1 MSKVTFGLIF
11 GNRNFFPDKLVEEAR
26 KEFIKILEDEGFEVV
41 VLSEK
46 DTKLGAVETWQDAKK
61 CAELFKKNAD
71 KIDGIVVTLPNFG
84 DEKGVADTIRMSGL
98 DVPVLVHAYPD
109 DLNKFDLANRRD
121 SFCGKISV
129 CNNLVQYK
137 IPFTLTS
144 SHTVDPKSEEF
155 KSDLRK
161 FAGVCRVVKGMK
173 NIRVGAIGA
182 RPNAFNT
189 VRYSEKILEDYGI
202 SVQTIDLSEVFAV
215 MTKLDDNDSK
225 VLEKLK
231 EIKSYINV
239 GNTPEKAL
247 IKIAKFGIVVND
259 WIKEND
265 IVATA
270 IQCWTSIQQNI
281 GVMPC
286 TIMSMLSNSLLP
298 SACEVDITGALSM
311 YALQL
316 ASQTPSAIVDWN
328 NNYGDDPD
336 KTVLF
341 HCSNFPV
348 SLMENLKMGFGDI
361 ISGSVG
367 VENAYGTCVGKIKKG
382 PLTFARLTTD
392 DTYGTLRAY
401 VGEGEITNETIDTF
415 GGYGVAKINNLQELL
430 KFICQNGFEH
440 HVAINL
446 SNVAQIL
453 NEAFTNYLGI
463 ETYLHT

>member
-1 MSKVTFGLIF
+1 MQKVTFGLIF
-11 GNRNFFPDKLVEEAR
+11 GNRNFFPDKLVENAR
-26 KEFIKILEDEGFEVV
+26 REMIQLLENEGFEIVT
-41 VLSEK
+41 LSEK

-61 CAELFKKNAD
+61 CADLFKKNGD
-71 KIDGIVVTLPNFG
+71 KIDGIIVTLPNFG
-84 DEKGVADTIRMSGL
+84 DEKGVADSIRFSGL
-98 DVPVLVHAYPD
+98 DVPVLIHAYPD
-109 DLNKFDLANRRD
+109 NLNKFNPENRRD

-129 CNNLVQYK
+129 CNNLVQYN
-137 IPFTLTS
+137 IPFTLTT

-161 FAGVCRVVKGMK
+161 FAGICRVVKGMR
-173 NIRVGAIGA
+173 NIRVGTIGT

-202 SVQTIDLSEVFAV
+202 SVQTIDLSEIFGL
-215 MTKLDDNDSK
+215 MNKLSDEDSK
-225 VLEKLK
+225 VVEKLE
-231 EIKSYINV
+231 EIKSYININGV
-239 GNTPEKAL
+239 PDKSL
-247 IKIAKFGIVVND
+247 RKIAKFGIIVDD

-270 IQCWTSIQQNI
+270 IQCWTSIQQNMGI
-281 GVMPC
+281 MPC
-286 TIMSMLSNSLLP
+286 TIMSMLSNSFIP

-316 ASQTPSAIVDWN
+316 ASQSPSAIVDWN
-328 NNYGDDPD
+328 NNYGDNPD

-348 SLMENLKMGFGDI
+348 SLMEDPKMGYGDI
-361 ISGSVG
+361 ISGTVG

-392 DTYGTLRAY
+392 DSYGVMRAY
-401 VGEGEITNETIDTF
+401 VGEGEITDETLNTF
-415 GGYGVAKINNLQELL
+415 GGYGVAKINDLQKLL

-446 SNVAQIL
+446 SKTAEIL
-453 NEAFTNYLGI
+453 SEAFTKYLGI
-463 ETYLHT
+463 DTYLHS